1 MVRCVVAVLGG
12 FEVRVD
18 GSPVASDAWR
28 SRRAADLVKLLAL
41 EPAHALHRE
50 QVMDLLWP
58 GLGPDAAGANLRK
71 AVHYARRAMGADQA
85 IRATDHELSLWGGD
99 VAVDAQA
106 FAAAADAAVASGD
119 VAACARAADL
129 YRGDPVPSD
138 RYEAWAE
145 APRAQM
151 RDRYRALLKG
161 AHRWEQAVELDP
173 TDEEAH
179 RELLRGYLEA
189 GRRREAIRQFERL
202 RDALREYI
210 GVGPDPE
217 TIAPYERVLDLEGA
231 VPPTAAQRATVLVA
245 TGLVHLNRG
254 EFAEAERLARGG
266 KETAIGAG
274 LADELGDAS
283 TLLAL
288 VSSWTGRWFEIF
300 RQEFFASFE
309 LEADLQLAAWDGN
322 LCFAEFYI
330 SGSEGPDDMVGN
342 ARQLLELAVHA
353 GSKPGEAIARVV
365 LGEGL
370 LGIGDAV
377 AARGELERALALGQS
392 IGSECIPCIA
402 LEHLARV
409 ELSAGNPELAQ
420 ALLEQGQPVAIES
433 RLRSHLLVRLL
444 GVGVEVPAHAAA
456 PLAAVTAA
464 ERALAAT
471 SRVCDPCSI
480 NFRLQAASASARA
493 GDLARARSHL
503 GKAERIA
510 GMWQGGPW
518 AAGLW
523 EARAA
528 LRLAEGEPAQAV
540 AFLREA
546 ADGFA
551 RARRPADEQR
561 CRTAAAALV

>member
-1 MVRCVVAVLGG
+1 MAVLGC

-18 GSPVASDAWR
+18 GNLVPGDAWR
-28 SRRAADLVKLLAL
+28 SRRAADLVKVLAL
-41 EPAHALHRE
+41 EPTHALHRE

-58 GLGPDAAGANLRK
+58 GFGADSAGANLRK
-71 AVHYARRAMGADQA
+71 AVHYARRAMGSDEAIQA
-85 IRATDHELSLWGGD
+85 AGNVLSLWGGN
-99 VAVDAQA
+99 VEVDAQV
-106 FAAAADAAVASGD
+106 FAAAADAALASGD
-119 VAACARAADL
+119 VTACAGAADL
-129 YRGDPVPSD
+129 YRGDPIPAD

-145 APRAQM
+145 APRA
-151 RDRYRALLKG
+151 RLRERYRALLKG
-161 AHRWEQAVELDP
+161 AQRWERVVELDP

-179 RELLRGYLEA
+179 RELLRGYLQA

-202 RDALREYI
+202 RDALRDYI

-217 TIAPYERVLDLEGA
+217 TIALYERVLAMEGA
-231 VPPTAAQRATVLVA
+231 EPPTAAQRATVLVA

-254 EFAEAERLARGG
+254 EFAEAERLARRAQ
-266 KETAIGAG
+266 EMAIGAG
-274 LADELGDAS
+274 LGDELGDAA

-300 RQEFFASFE
+300 RQEFVASFE

-330 SGSEGPDDMVGN
+330 SGSEGPEDMVAH
-342 ARQLLELAVHA
+342 ARELLELAVGA
-353 GSKPGEAIARVV
+353 CSVPGESIARVV

-370 LGIGDAV
+370 LVCGDPDG
-377 AARGELERALALGQS
+377 ARVELETALALGQS
-392 IGSECIPCIA
+392 IGSACIPCIA

-409 ELSAGNPELAQ
+409 ELSVGNPEAAR
-420 ALLEQGQPVAIES
+420 ALLDQGRPVAIGS

-456 PLAAVTAA
+456 ALAAVTAA
-464 ERALAAT
+464 ERALAET
-471 SRVCDPCSI
+471 SKVCDPCSI
-480 NFRLQAASASARA
+480 NFRLQATSASARA

-503 GKAERIA
+503 ATAERIA

-518 AAGLW
+518 VAGLW

-528 LRLAEGEPAQAV
+528 LRLAEGEPSQAV

-561 CRTAAAALV
+561 CRTAAAALA